1 MVDDRYPSAPGWRT
15 SSSGTTSREAAAF
28 VAPHAPRQA
37 DLALDVIRDLGCA
50 SPEQIVAALK
60 DRGHQVLLT
69 SIRARTTGL
78 YKQGRVMPSGEY
90 GKGESGKVRV
100 IKWRASTPAEL
111 AQHIARKSA
120 QDEKE
125 QADG

>member
-1 MVDDRYPSAPGWRT
+1 MSDRYPQQPGWRV
-15 SSSGTTSREAAAF
+15 SPAGSTSREAAAF

-50 SPEQIVAALK
+50 SPEQIVEALRA
-60 DRGHQVLLT
+60 RGHAVLLT

-78 YKQGRVMPSGEY
+78 YKQGRLMPSGEY

-100 IKWRASTPAEL
+100 IKWRCATPEEQALHLASKTA
-111 AQHIARKSA
+111 AN
-120 QDEKE
+120 EKE
-125 QADG
+125 HGDG